1 MGKTSLKS
9 AFKGGGTGHGQIRI
23 FPGKIR
29 IFPGKISFFC
39 FLFLKKIK
47 EKGGVMEKRNDLKHH

>member
-29 IFPGKISFFC
+29 IFPGKIYFF
-39 FLFLKKIK
+39 FKKVKKKAAVIGK
-47 EKGGVMEKRNDLKHH
+47 QNDLTHR